1 MSRPEIIT
9 YEPGTVIY
17 REGDPAENLFFLTQG
32 HVIARF
38 KGREVELAPGSVLGD
53 ASLIEGV
60 YWATVAAGESGCTLM
75 ALPYTTQRVSYSDR
89 TVAAADSGVRRD
101 HAQADGDHDQ
111 EDPLT

>member
-75 ALPYTTQRVSYSDR
+75 ALPCSEFRTQIEQSPPLIRVFVETMLKR
-89 TVAAADSGVRRD
+89 T
-101 HAQADGDHDQ
+101 
-111 EDPLT
+111 ETMIKKIL